1 MDIFV
6 LVVPWLSPIKVAV
19 ELKSPALVTG
29 TMRRAGGFFSCP
41 DYGAIFK
48 PPIPLLV
55 SRELWA
61 MHVCSQS
68 ATIVDERVQWWACA
82 GKNSPRRSH
91 SVSYYSLSVFCFFYL
106 YTRSPENKAKGRN
119 TLPDA
124 SAVENTSWTN
134 KTCWPRH
141 TQLHFLRMTTLGELG
156 LTTNWLSQYE

>member
-91 SVSYYSLSVFCFFYL
+91 SVSYYSLSVFCFFFIC
-106 YTRSPENKAKGRN
+106 TRDLRRTRQKAETRCLMLARWKTQVEPIRRVGLDIRN
-119 TLPDA
+119 CTFYAWRPSESSGWRLID
-124 SAVENTSWTN
+124 
-134 KTCWPRH
+134 
-141 TQLHFLRMTTLGELG
+141 
-156 LTTNWLSQYE
+156 